1 MADERAAG
9 GSGVAAIA
17 AQGGPGTAIETTDPR
32 RLAQAL
38 LEDAGLPGVPATM
51 GAPDSKERWNAYA
64 EVPAR
69 LSVLIPLPR
78 MSLQDLLGLKP
89 GTLLVSTWQI
99 SQDVP
104 LLVGDVFLA
113 NVGCEPAGERL
124 GVRINS
130 FDQPVHQL

>member
-1 MADERAAG
+1 MANEQAAG
-9 GSGVAAIA
+9 GKMAAGEKESKGLA
-17 AQGGPGTAIETTDPR
+17 LEPADPR

-38 LEDAGLPGVPATM
+38 LEDAGLPPPPAAM
-51 GAPDSKERWNAYA
+51 GAADSKERWNAYA

-69 LSVLIPLPR
+69 LSVLIPLPKL
-78 MSLQDLLGLKP
+78 SLQELLDLRP
-89 GTLLVSTWQI
+89 GSLLVSTWQI

-130 FDQPVHQL
+130 FDQPVHQI

>member
-9 GSGVAAIA
+9 GGLATMAG
-17 AQGGPGTAIETTDPR
+17 QDGPGAAMEPVDPR

-38 LEDAGLPGVPATM
+38 LEDAGLPGVPAGM
-51 GAPDSKERWNAYA
+51 GAPDSKDRWNAYA

-78 MSLQDLLGLKP
+78 MSLQALLELKP
-89 GTLLVSTWQI
+89 GTLLVSNWQL

-104 LLVGDVFLA
+104 LLVGEVFLA
-113 NVGCEPAGERL
+113 NVGCEPAGEKL
-124 GVRINS
+124 GVRVNS
-130 FDQPVHQL
+130 FDQPSHQF

>member
-1 MADERAAG
+1 MPEERAA
-9 GSGVAAIA
+9 
-17 AQGGPGTAIETTDPR
+17 TATTETALETADPR

-38 LEDAGLPGVPATM
+38 LEDAGFAAPASI
-51 GAPDSKERWNAYA
+51 GAPDSRERWNAYA
-64 EVPAR
+64 DVPSR

-78 MSLQDLLGLKP
+78 MSLGQLLALEP
-89 GTLLVSTWQI
+89 GTLLVSTWQT

-130 FDQPVHQL
+130 FDQPVHQI

>member
-9 GSGVAAIA
+9 GGVAAIA
-17 AQGGPGTAIETTDPR
+17 GHDGPGSALETADPR

-38 LEDAGLPGVPATM
+38 LEDAGLPGVPAAM
-51 GAPDSKERWNAYA
+51 GAPGSKERWNAYA

-78 MSLQDLLGLKP
+78 MSLQELLGLKP
-89 GTLLVSTWQI
+89 GTLLVSTWQL

-104 LLVGDVFLA
+104 LLVGEVFLA
-113 NVGCEPAGERL
+113 NVGCEPAGEKL

-130 FDQPVHQL
+130 FDQPSHTF

>member
-9 GSGVAAIA
+9 GGVAATA
-17 AQGGPGTAIETTDPR
+17 GQEGPGVGLEPADPR

-38 LEDAGLPGVPATM
+38 LEDAGLPGVPVAM
-51 GAPDSKERWNAYA
+51 GAADSKERWNAYS

-69 LSVLIPLPR
+69 LSVLIPLPK
-78 MSLQDLLGLKP
+78 MSLQQLLGLKP
-89 GTLLVSTWQI
+89 GTLLVSTWQL

-113 NVGCEPAGERL
+113 NVGCEPAGEKL

-130 FDQPVHQL
+130 FDQPSHQF